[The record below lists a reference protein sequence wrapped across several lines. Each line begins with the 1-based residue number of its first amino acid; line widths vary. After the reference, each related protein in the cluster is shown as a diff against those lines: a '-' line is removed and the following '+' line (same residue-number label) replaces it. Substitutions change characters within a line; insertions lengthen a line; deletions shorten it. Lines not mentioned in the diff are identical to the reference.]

1 MIANRIEKRIHIIF
15 ICACLIFGAIL
26 LKLGYEQIVHQDFT
40 MEKAMNLWQRDFPV
54 AGRRGA
60 ILDRNGTALAY
71 DIPSTSVMVVPAQ
84 IKEPKQTAA
93 VLADI
98 LEADA
103 DAIYEKI
110 TNHVSTQKLQPE
122 GRLISDEAAVKLENA
137 DLDGVYLIQDS
148 QRYYPNH
155 SYLAQV
161 LGFTG
166 IDNQGLAGLELQYE
180 EILGAKKGALQIPFD
195 AKGNQVD
202 LYDETYEASGKGM
215 DVVLT
220 IDANIQDI
228 VEREMNNLMKRYHP
242 KEALAIAMDPN
253 NGEILAM
260 VSKPDFDPNDY
271 QNYDSTIINRNLP
284 IWKSFEPGSTFK
296 SVTFASALDLKLFD
310 MFQDTYYDRGYEM
323 VGGARI
329 KSWKA
334 GGHGLQ
340 TFLQVLENSSNPGF
354 VEISRRMGLD
364 HLYEYVMK
372 FGFGNKTNVD
382 LPGESTGIMFEKEA
396 MGEVEQATVA
406 LGQGISVTP
415 IQLVRAFSAIVN
427 GGTLYEPHITKAIQ
441 DPATGE
447 IIEEIKPKAVV
458 QVISKETSDL
468 MRYALE
474 SVVANGGGKPSYIKG
489 YQIGGKTGTAQK
501 AENGVYMANEYILSF
516 LSAAPMNDP
525 KIVLYVAVDAPD
537 NDVQYG
543 GTVVAPVVKACYED
557 ILPYL
562 EVEKVSEQIPKKKI
576 WLDPVEIEVPN
587 LIGKKKE
594 EIKQEGLVL
603 EWIGEGD
610 TVIAQLPQAGTT
622 LNEGGKVWLYLEED
636 SFS

>member
-296 SVTFASALDLKLFD
+296 SVTFASALDL
-310 MFQDTYYDRGYEM
+310 
-323 VGGARI
+323 
-329 KSWKA
+329 
-334 GGHGLQ
+334 
-340 TFLQVLENSSNPGF
+340 
-354 VEISRRMGLD
+354 
-364 HLYEYVMK
+364 
-372 FGFGNKTNVD
+372 
-382 LPGESTGIMFEKEA
+382 
-396 MGEVEQATVA
+396 
-406 LGQGISVTP
+406 
-415 IQLVRAFSAIVN
+415 
-427 GGTLYEPHITKAIQ
+427 
-441 DPATGE
+441 
-447 IIEEIKPKAVV
+447 
-458 QVISKETSDL
+458 
-468 MRYALE
+468 
-474 SVVANGGGKPSYIKG
+474 
-489 YQIGGKTGTAQK
+489 
-501 AENGVYMANEYILSF
+501 
-516 LSAAPMNDP
+516 
-525 KIVLYVAVDAPD
+525 
-537 NDVQYG
+537 
-543 GTVVAPVVKACYED
+543 
-557 ILPYL
+557 
-562 EVEKVSEQIPKKKI
+562 
-576 WLDPVEIEVPN
+576 
-587 LIGKKKE
+587 
-594 EIKQEGLVL
+594 
-603 EWIGEGD
+603 
-610 TVIAQLPQAGTT
+610 
-622 LNEGGKVWLYLEED
+622 
-636 SFS
+636 